1 LKSEKTIVR
10 ELRSLMG
17 LMRPMGLMRLMSLI
31 GLIGLMGCSA
41 DSEDYEEP
49 VEAAPQGTVIPEV
62 ASYVTWFEE
71 LQGTNGASRAYEANE
86 ADAYETN
93 GTYEAYE
100 TTNPI
105 KPIKPNKVW
114 SAPTGYVDYEG
125 GNKPIGI
132 AFTRNGED
140 PTIGTGTAESPK
152 SMMGSFF
159 YSSGKWRTSVEDI
172 ETATYYLYGYIP
184 HLPAIH
190 YTITD
195 IDPETGGANDKYST
209 GAIMTLENVPSVMSS
224 DLCVAIGA
232 KEGTDKETVEGL
244 RRGDFAFAAQ
254 PTSELEPRNFV
265 FLLFDHL
272 YAAIRVKMRVHAD
285 YALLRTIK
293 LKSLQLSTM
302 AGETKSKDHNTITIT
317 LQANDGSASPIQS
330 ITYEQT
336 GMEIGSGEEEG
347 LEFWKSEASAGHELT
362 TSYQPFIGYF
372 MPSGITT
379 MILTSKYDVY
389 DTKGNLI
396 RKDCKATNTMVLKDL
411 LTEQTLTGRGKRYTI
426 NMTIHPT
433 YLYMLSEPD
442 LDNPT
447 VVVSE

>member
-1 LKSEKTIVR
+1 
-10 ELRSLMG
+10 MG
-17 LMRPMGLMRLMSLI
+17 LMRPMGLMGLI
-31 GLIGLMGCSA
+31 GLMGLMSLMGCSA

-62 ASYVTWFEE
+62 ASYVTWYEE
-71 LQGTNGASRAYEANE
+71 LQGTSGSSRAEGSNGSSRSNE
-86 ADAYETN
+86 
-93 GTYEAYE
+93 
-100 TTNPI
+100 PI

-114 SAPTGYVDYEG
+114 SAPSGFVDYEG
-125 GNKPIGI
+125 GKQPIGI

-159 YSSGKWRTSVEDI
+159 YSSGKWRTSVENI

-190 YTITD
+190 YTLTD
-195 IDPETGGANDKYST
+195 IDPGTGGANDKYST

-244 RRGDFAFAAQ
+244 RRGSFAFAAE
-254 PTSELEPRNFV
+254 PTAKNAPKNYV

-272 YAAIRVKMRVHAD
+272 YAAIRVKMRVHGD
-285 YALLRTIK
+285 YATMRTIK
-293 LKSLQLSTM
+293 LKSLQMSTK
-302 AGETKSKDHNTITIT
+302 AGDTMSKDHNTITIT

-330 ITYEQT
+330 ISYEQT
-336 GMEIGSGEEEG
+336 GEVIGSGEDKG
-347 LEFWKSEASAGHELT
+347 LEFWKSETSAGQELT
-362 TSYQPFIGYF
+362 TSYQTFIGHF

-379 MILTSKYDVY
+379 MILTSIYDVY
-389 DTKGNLI
+389 DTKGNKI
-396 RKDCKATNTMVLKDL
+396 RENCSATNTLVLKEL
-411 LTEQTLTGRGKRYTI
+411 LTEQTVTERGKRYTI
-426 NMTIHPT
+426 NMTIQPT
-433 YLYMLSEPD
+433 YLYVLSEPD
-442 LDNPT
+442 LDDPT
-447 VVVSE
+447 FVVN